1 MSILDRVKRSWNV
14 FKARD
19 KEPPASRHNFDVGPG
34 YSYRPDKKRYMGSA
48 GREIT
53 NSIYN
58 RIGVDFADVDIKH
71 IKEDKNNRYLKDV
84 DSGLNRCLTLSANP
98 DQGGRNFRQDIAM
111 TMLEEGVVAVVPIDT
126 DNDPD
131 GNTTFDIQT
140 MRVGTITAWYPDKV
154 TVRVFRQ
161 ETGQFE
167 ELTMPKSVVAIIEN
181 PFYSIMNEPNSTLQR
196 LIHKLSQ
203 LDVTDDRL
211 AAGKLD
217 IILQLPYTIKHE
229 SRLREA
235 NKRIGDIETQLTGS
249 KHGIGYIDSTERVT
263 QLNRPSENN
272 LLQQVE
278 RLEQRVYDQMGLT
291 TEVFTGTADEA
302 SMLNYHNRTVFP
314 IVRAIQEEF
323 HRKFLTKTAISQG
336 QAIQYFRDPFSLV
349 PVSQIA
355 EIADK
360 FTRNEIMAPNE
371 FRPVVGL
378 RPVKDPEADELRNRN
393 MPKVDPAPEGKT
405 DPPSKESPETKEDGT
420 VQELLRTISRREE
433 TR

>member
-1 MSILDRVKRSWNV
+1 MAERFMDRLEHAWDVFRGRDNREPKDPAGSGSSHFRPERGRRTLYNYNGIIVPILTQIAVDAAGVELRHVRVDKDGKYEEDIDSALGYTMNV
-14 FKARD
+14 WPNLDQAPTMFRQD
-19 KEPPASRHNFDVGPG
+19 MIMTMLQEGHVVGVPV
-34 YSYRPDKKRYMGSA
+34 
-48 GREIT
+48 ET
-53 NSIYN
+53 
-58 RIGVDFADVDIKH
+58 
-71 IKEDKNNRYLKDV
+71 
-84 DSGLNRCLTLSANP
+84 SANP
-98 DQGGRNFRQDIAM
+98 DLTGSYSIHNMRA
-111 TMLEEGVVAVVPIDT
+111 GVVKQWWASD
-126 DNDPD
+126 
-131 GNTTFDIQT
+131 
-140 MRVGTITAWYPDKV
+140 
-154 TVRVFRQ
+154 VRVDLYDER
-161 ETGQFE
+161 TGLHME
-167 ELTMPKSVVAIIEN
+167 VLLPKKQVAIVEN
-181 PFYSIMNEPNSTLQR
+181 PLYSIMNEPNSTLQR

-203 LDVTDDRL
+203 LDITDDRL

-235 NKRIGDIETQLTGS
+235 KKRIGDIETQLTGS

-336 QAIQYFRDPFSLV
+336 QAIQFFRDPFSLV

-393 MPKVDPAPEGKT
+393 MPKVDPATEEKT